1 MSGSIFEGKEV
12 RKRMKNLPWILLLIL
27 CVAVI
32 SVLVYVEVRAG
43 IAMWNSDIPWWMKLK
58 LITGR

>member
-1 MSGSIFEGKEV
+1 
-12 RKRMKNLPWILLLIL
+12 MKNLPWILLLIL